1 MKSARIR
8 PSTNDKPIRS
18 SLKGATG
25 ATVIPASA
33 KMSDEN
39 KKSSFNPSSRK
50 SSRDELAKFR
60 SRTESM
66 TSNSSDTNG
75 QKQTSLYKTELCRSW
90 DDTGFC
96 RYGKKCQFAHS
107 QKELRNLM
115 RHPKYKTEMCDSFHT
130 VGVCPYGNRCHFVH
144 NDIEAL
150 RPRESEPA
158 AKALPLRKNI
168 TLGSLQ
174 SQDEFSYGIES
185 EWPKIDS
192 SDSLPVKHNSRS
204 LNSIGSMNSVWRNQ
218 SDASILSMQE
228 SESSSSSNQY
238 NDDYWQSIYDFDGL
252 TFKPEQ
258 PSYSPPNNTQLK
270 YESLQSNG
278 WGRTWNPTNTGST
291 VAASGSSTQSTLLKV
306 SSRIWSAERLP
317 VFRTLANAEEE

>member
-1 MKSARIR
+1 MSEE
-8 PSTNDKPIRS
+8 KP
-18 SLKGATG
+18 
-25 ATVIPASA
+25 
-33 KMSDEN
+33 
-39 KKSSFNPSSRK
+39 KSSFNASSRK

-66 TSNSSDTNG
+66 TSNSSDTG

-150 RPRESEPA
+150 RPSPSEPA
-158 AKALPLRKNI
+158 AKAVPLRKTV

-174 SQDEFSYGIES
+174 SDEFSYGIES

-192 SDSLPVKHNSRS
+192 SDSLPVNNSRS

-218 SDASILSMQE
+218 SDASIMSMQE

-258 PSYSPPNNTQLK
+258 SSYSPPNNTK
-270 YESLQSNG
+270 YESFQSNG
-278 WGRTWNPTNTGST
+278 WSRTWNPTNTGT
-291 VAASGSSTQSTLLKV
+291 VAAPGSSTQSTLLKV
-306 SSRIWSAERLP
+306 SSKIWSAERLP

>member
-1 MKSARIR
+1 
-8 PSTNDKPIRS
+8 
-18 SLKGATG
+18 
-25 ATVIPASA
+25 
-33 KMSDEN
+33 MSEE
-39 KKSSFNPSSRK
+39 KKSSFHPSSRK

-66 TSNSSDTNG
+66 TSNSSDTG

-90 DDTGFC
+90 EDTGFC

-107 QKELRNLM
+107 PKELRNLL

-150 RPRESEPA
+150 RPSPNEPV
-158 AKALPLRKNI
+158 AKSVPLRKNV

-174 SQDEFSYGIES
+174 SDEFSYGIES
-185 EWPKIDS
+185 EWPKIES
-192 SDSLPVKHNSRS
+192 SASLPVTSSRS

-218 SDASILSMQE
+218 SDASILSQQE

-252 TFKPEQ
+252 TLKPEQ
-258 PSYSPPNNTQLK
+258 PSYSPPSSK
-270 YESLQSNG
+270 FDSVPSNG
-278 WGRTWNPTNTGST
+278 WGRTWNPTNTCAVT
-291 VAASGSSTQSTLLKV
+291 ASGDRSLTQSTLLAV
-306 SSRIWSAERLP
+306 SSKIWSAERLP
-317 VFRTLANAEEE
+317 VFRTLAKAQEE